1 MERCR
6 TLQEYS
12 QFVGIVREY
21 AETQKLS
28 DSVMAEILQKCR
40 AENILKEFLEKYG
53 TEVIGMFVRSADRGR
68 GPGIVQTGRI

>member
-40 AENILKEFLEKYG
+40 AEKH
-53 TEVIGMFVRSADRGR
+53 TEGVPGKIRNGGHHVVRSADRGR